1 MMSEEEREIDVELD
15 DGFDGESNLDS
26 SGTGLPENKRALHNA
41 MERKRRDSIKDSF
54 RGLQEC
60 IPTLR
65 GDKTSRAQVLKK
77 TGDYISHMQKKIS
90 SHQDEIKELKNQNTS
105 LEAQIRALE
114 KAKVTGNFVNTS
126 SILESDN
133 LVSGEDLELDGMDGS
148 EIVYDDT
155 SSDNSD
161 STQGLNGI
169 LQGASSGLMKTG
181 NGLMTVTLPTV
192 PGVTM
197 SLPTMQHANS
207 AMSPGASLQSAVQAA
222 VGNTM
227 SSVGGH
233 GNSLAVHGNSLSGG
247 HGNTTPSVTV
257 IQPGQSLLTSNNT
270 IRVQPGQSLLLS
282 EPLRKKMK
290 F

>member
-1 MMSEEEREIDVELD
+1 MSEEEREIDVELD
-15 DGFDGESNLDS
+15 DGFDGDTTLDTTNS
-26 SGTGLPENKRALHNA
+26 GLPENKRALHNA

-90 SHQDEIKELKNQNTS
+90 SHQDEIKELKNQNS
-105 LEAQIRALE
+105 QLEAQIRALE
-114 KAKVTGNFVNTS
+114 KAKATGNFVSTA
-126 SILESDN
+126 SILESDSLVTADN
-133 LVSGEDLELDGMDGS
+133 LDLDGIGGS
-148 EIVYDDT
+148 EIIYDDT
-155 SSDNSD
+155 SSDASD
-161 STQGLNGI
+161 STQGLNGP
-169 LQGASSGLMKTG
+169 SSGLMKTG
-181 NGLMTVTLPTV
+181 NGLVTVTLPTV

-197 SLPTMQHANS
+197 SLPTIQQHQTS
-207 AMSPGASLQSAVQAA
+207 SSMSPGASLQSAVQAA
-222 VGNTM
+222 VG
-227 SSVGGH
+227 GH
-233 GNSLAVHGNSLSGG
+233 VNPPH
-247 HGNTTPSVTV
+247 SVTV
-257 IQPGQSLLTSNNT
+257 IQPGQSLLNSNNS